1 MTKDRQLA
9 NDFIQT
15 NNEYEKL
22 KGSNPD
28 SSRSPRETPGQQGPG
43 RRGYDKA
50 MFDEWTREE
59 LISHAEGLGL
69 QVSDSKTREQLMEM
83 IESRDA
89 TRAR

>member
-9 NDFIQT
+9 NDLIHT
-15 NNEYEKL
+15 NSEYEKL
-22 KGSNPD
+22 KSSSSD
-28 SSRSPRETPGQQGPG
+28 SGKTPRETPGQQGPG

-50 MFDEWTREE
+50 LLDEWTREE
-59 LISHAEGLGL
+59 LISHVKALDL
-69 QVSDSKTREQLMEM
+69 QISDSVTREQLVEM